1 MRNLIKMSMFF
12 SLTIFMF
19 SCDNDDDNNDSVVP
33 TLEIPETYEFT
44 RNGESSVDFPG
55 QERRLLQSEELY
67 DALNLETAFETL
79 DAMFNGVEIND
90 EDVSA
95 GFSDE
100 SLNGTGSII
109 GAKTSYSTLRGS
121 GVDKAYFNTMIEEY
135 ANVVVPAFNDDA
147 ADGVPGYVT
156 GFSDKKY
163 RLNAAGQEL
172 DQLFFK
178 GLIGAFT
185 LDQIVNN
192 YLHPN
197 QLDAGENPANND
209 NEVLDGDNN
218 YTKMEHKW
226 DEAFGY
232 LYGHLD
238 EDGNSEDLATAGSS
252 PSGNGDL
259 LMKYFKKVNSGAQPG
274 IAQTVYDAFI
284 AGRTAIVNK
293 DYAERDA
300 QADII
305 QVELSKVIGYYA
317 LYYMNDYLTKLGD
330 GDVGGAHHS
339 LSEAWGFLFSL
350 KYTNDGMDNMFMI
363 EGGVPALD
371 HFLGV
376 NPIMGAPTYMG
387 DFHGMA
393 GKLYALTAPYNADN
407 PSQSGMIA
415 LVEKAFADKGHPLN

>member
-1 MRNLIKMSMFF
+1 MRNLIKMSMLF
-12 SLTIFMF
+12 SLAVFMF
-19 SCDNDDDNNDSVVP
+19 SCGNDDDPVDPVDPVGP

-44 RNGESSVDFPG
+44 RNDESTVSFSG
-55 QERRLLQSEELY
+55 QVTRLSQSEELY
-67 DALNLETAFETL
+67 DAFNAETSFEDL
-79 DAMFNGVEIND
+79 DAMFNGVNGE
-90 EDVSA
+90 SA

-100 SLNGTGSII
+100 SLNGTSKII
-109 GAKTSYSTLRGS
+109 GAKTSYSTLQGS
-121 GVDKAYFNTMIEEY
+121 AVDKAYFDAMIAEY

-147 ADGVPGYVT
+147 GVGVPGYVT
-156 GFSDKKY
+156 GASGSSY

-197 QLDAGENPANND
+197 QLDSGDNVANND
-209 NEVLDGDNN
+209 NDVLEDGKN

-226 DEAFGY
+226 DEGFGY

-238 EDGNSEDLATAGSS
+238 SDGNGEDLATAGSE

-274 IAQTVYDAFI
+274 IGQTVYDAFI

-293 DYAERDA
+293 DYDERDA

-317 LYYMNDYLTKLGD
+317 LYYMNDFVAKLGA

-350 KYTNDGMDNMFMI
+350 KYTNDGMDETFMI

-376 NPIMGAPTYMG
+376 NLIPGAPEYMS

-393 GKLYALTAPYNADN
+393 TKLYALTAPYNADN

>member
-1 MRNLIKMSMFF
+1 MRNLIRMSMLF
-12 SLTIFMF
+12 SLAIFMF
-19 SCDNDDDNNDSVVP
+19 SCDNDDDNNDPVVP

-44 RNGESSVDFPG
+44 RNGESTVSFSG
-55 QERRLLQSEELY
+55 QVTRLSQSELLY
-67 DALNLETAFETL
+67 DALNVETSLETL
-79 DAMFNGVEIND
+79 DAMFNGVDGE
-90 EDVSA
+90 SA
-95 GFSDE
+95 GFPEE
-100 SLNGTGSII
+100 SGLNGTSKII
-109 GAKTSYSTLRGS
+109 GSKTSYSTIRGS
-121 GVDKAYFNTMIEEY
+121 AVDKDYFNAMIEEY

-156 GFSDKKY
+156 GASGSSY

-185 LDQIVNN
+185 LDQIINN

-197 QLDAGENPANND
+197 QLDSGDNVANND
-209 NEVLDGDNN
+209 NDVLDGDKN

-226 DEAFGY
+226 DEGFGY

-238 EDGNSEDLATAGSS
+238 VDGNGEDLATAGST

-317 LYYMNDYLTKLGD
+317 LYYMNDYVAKLNAED
-330 GDVGGAHHS
+330 IGGAHHS

-350 KYTNDGMDNMFMI
+350 KYTNDGMDGMFMI

-376 NPIMGAPTYMG
+376 NLIPGAPEYMS

-393 GKLYALTAPYNADN
+393 GKLYTLTAPYNADN
-407 PSQSGMIA
+407 PGQSGMIA